1 MVSGHLEIK
10 KNYYYAVL
18 NYKDG
23 NGNRKRK
30 WLSTGIPARKGNKR
44 KAQAELAKLQAAF
57 MTEFETD
64 DYIDDQN
71 VGDDMFPEMLYSDYL
86 EKWLEITRV
95 KIKVT
100 TYSSY
105 RNMAKANII
114 PYFSKKKIRLKDL
127 KAQHIQAYYTKRL
140 QEVKPNTVI
149 HEHAVIF
156 QSLKYAEKIELVP
169 KNVAVQVDRPKKN
182 DYQPVF
188 LDAEELEKIFKA
200 ARGTRLELPIMI
212 AAFYGLRRSEVIGLK
227 WSAIDFDKN
236 TITINHT
243 VTTANPEGKYEEVAQ
258 DSAKTKSSLR
268 TLPLVGNFKRY
279 FQELKESQELNR
291 QICDN
296 SYNYDYIEYVFVDEL
311 GERMKPGYITGQ
323 FPKFLEKHGFRHMRF
338 HDLRHCSASL
348 LLANGVQMKQIQEWL
363 GHSDFST
370 TANIYAHLDY
380 SSKISSAEAMTNIL
394 ELPDDSCFESKW
406 KNC

>member
-1 MVSGHLEIK
+1 M
-10 KNYYYAVL
+10 
-18 NYKDG
+18 
-23 NGNRKRK
+23 
-30 WLSTGIPARKGNKR
+30 
-44 KAQAELAKLQAAF
+44 
-57 MTEFETD
+57 
-64 DYIDDQN
+64 
-71 VGDDMFPEMLYSDYL
+71 
-86 EKWLEITRV
+86 
-95 KIKVT
+95 
-100 TYSSY
+100 
-105 RNMAKANII
+105 
-114 PYFSKKKIRLKDL
+114 
-127 KAQHIQAYYTKRL
+127 
-140 QEVKPNTVI
+140 I

-182 DYQPVF
+182 DYRPVF

-212 AAFYGLRRSEVIGLK
+212 AAFYGLRRSEVIDLK

-243 VTTANPEGKYEEVAQ
+243 VTTANPDDKYEEVAQ

-291 QICDN
+291 QICGN
-296 SYNYDYIEYVFVDEL
+296 SYNYDYKESVFVDEL

-323 FPKFLEKHGFRHMRF
+323 FSKFLKKHGFRHMRF

-348 LLANGVQMKQIQEWL
+348 LLANGVQMKRIQEWL

-380 SSKISSAEAMTNIL
+380 SSKISSAET
-394 ELPDDSCFESKW
+394 LPDDSCFESKW

>member
-18 NYKDG
+18 NYKDS
-23 NGNRKRK
+23 NNNRKRK

-57 MTEFETD
+57 MTEFEAD
-64 DYIDDQN
+64 DYIDDEN

-169 KNVAVQVDRPKKN
+169 KNVALQVDRPKKN

-291 QICDN
+291 QICGN

-338 HDLRHCSASL
+338 HDLRHPYVKPKTKKFITFFEVFGQL
-348 LLANGVQMKQIQEWL
+348 
-363 GHSDFST
+363 HSC
-370 TANIYAHLDY
+370 
-380 SSKISSAEAMTNIL
+380 
-394 ELPDDSCFESKW
+394 P
-406 KNC
+406 

>member
-1 MVSGHLEIK
+1 
-10 KNYYYAVL
+10 
-18 NYKDG
+18 
-23 NGNRKRK
+23 
-30 WLSTGIPARKGNKR
+30 
-44 KAQAELAKLQAAF
+44 
-57 MTEFETD
+57 MTEFEAD
-64 DYIDDQN
+64 DYIDDEN

-86 EKWLEITRV
+86 EKWLEIARV

-127 KAQHIQAYYTKRL
+127 KAQHIQVYYTKRL

-243 VTTANPEGKYEEVAQ
+243 VTTANPDGKYEEVAQ

-291 QICDN
+291 QICGN

-323 FPKFLEKHGFRHMRF
+323 FPKFLEKHGFRHMPVSYT
-338 HDLRHCSASL
+338 HLSIEYNLPHSVIYHL
-348 LLANGVQMKQIQEWL
+348 LHNNLLCQAEYIIHL
-363 GHSDFST
+363 PYPSHSILCFQF
-370 TANIYAHLDY
+370 LCY
-380 SSKISSAEAMTNIL
+380 SSDIL
-394 ELPDDSCFESKW
+394 CVIHDPVHQFLRLPVCFRKMLRQPAACQKLQVKKLSVLF
-406 KNC
+406 